1 MNYITVYEEN
11 AEIASEVLEEGSEVD
26 ITDSF
31 KVDILDSEEETLEPV
46 IAPIG
51 SDESERSEEE
61 ADPLAAIAESDTECL
76 LLSDDSGISEQ
87 LDRME
92 SYLGVAV
99 FAILVFV
106 CVWLLRSWRTWMVKG
121 GRI

>member
-1 MNYITVYEEN
+1 MNYITIYEEN
-11 AEIASEVLEEGSEVD
+11 TEIGSEVLEESSEVD

-31 KVDILDSEEETLEPV
+31 KIEVVDVEEDSQKAAV
-46 IAPIG
+46 DSVG
-51 SDESERSEEE
+51 SDKSERSEGA
-61 ADPLAAIAESDTECL
+61 ADPIEAAAESDTECL
-76 LLSDDSGISEQ
+76 LLSDDLGVSEQ